1 MACSNHS
8 GVGQGGVCGH
18 SGILESWKTVAS
30 DTIPSAA
37 GESFTGF
44 LGQFPVATLVSEE
57 EKGHIEARGEAREL
71 GVGGSGTSGAAGGS
85 STGAASLRP
94 GRA

>member
-1 MACSNHS
+1 MGRGRA
-8 GVGQGGVCGH
+8 VCGH

-44 LGQFPVATLVSEE
+44 LGQFPVATLVLEE
-57 EKGHIEARGEAREL
+57 GKGHREGHLKQAWKGRG
-71 GVGGSGTSGAAGGS
+71 S
-85 STGAASLRP
+85 
-94 GRA
+94 